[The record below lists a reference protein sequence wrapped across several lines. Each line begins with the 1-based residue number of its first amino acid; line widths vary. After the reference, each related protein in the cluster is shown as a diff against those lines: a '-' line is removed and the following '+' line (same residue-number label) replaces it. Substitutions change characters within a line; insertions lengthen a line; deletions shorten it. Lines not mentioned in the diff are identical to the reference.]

1 MQCDLCKNIGP
12 SIQFADSGG
21 DRLGIEKCSASALG
35 WQIERLFLRQC
46 GGASP
51 AITSTDDNAF
61 GNSKIKPSHI
71 DCDGF
76 VRGRSIVACRR
87 LIKKADQRYM
97 RYLMAWLI
105 LLPSCALA
113 QELSVQDRACITAA
127 AAKLPPVTALK
138 IEGSRV
144 VAQPSAQ
151 GQRNSKVSR
160 QGGWTIVN
168 WPSRTQLKT

>member
-1 MQCDLCKNIGP
+1 MLGV
-12 SIQFADSGG
+12 STRLAD
-21 DRLGIEKCSASALG
+21 
-35 WQIERLFLRQC
+35 FLRQC

-51 AITSTDDNAF
+51 AITSADDSAF
-61 GNSKIKPSHI
+61 GNSKIKPRHI

-87 LIKKADQRYM
+87 RIKKADQRYM
-97 RYLMAWLI
+97 RYLMTWLI

-151 GQRNSKVSR
+151 GSVVRSCITL
-160 QGGWTIVN
+160 GWKSTPA
-168 WPSRTQLKT
+168 WPGKLQPIL